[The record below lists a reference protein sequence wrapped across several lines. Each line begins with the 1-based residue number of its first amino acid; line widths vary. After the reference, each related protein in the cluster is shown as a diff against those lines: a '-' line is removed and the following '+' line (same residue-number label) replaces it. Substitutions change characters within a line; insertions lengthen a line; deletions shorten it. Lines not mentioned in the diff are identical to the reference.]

1 MDHSLTGLPEDNG
14 EAAEAN
20 RKDREAR
27 SIAIE
32 KVNYTNQNLNLY
44 CKKLITYFCNKGS
57 ITYNFTHL
65 LLIQAYV
72 HDVYE
77 QISSHI
83 SVDTRY
89 RGAWPRVKQFVQ
101 ELEPGSIVCDVGCGN
116 GKYLNI
122 NPDIFVVGSD
132 RCMSLTQTAREK
144 DLEVISKF

>member
-1 MDHSLTGLPEDNG
+1 MEYSRTEVPKDDG

-32 KVNYTNQNLNLY
+32 KVDYTNQNLNLY
-44 CKKLITYFCNKGS
+44 CKKFFCNKAS

-144 DLEVISKF
+144 DLEVIAKFY

>member
-1 MDHSLTGLPEDNG
+1 MPIQILIYIVRNTLKLSINNQEFHS
-14 EAAEAN
+14 
-20 RKDREAR
+20 
-27 SIAIE
+27 SF
-32 KVNYTNQNLNLY
+32 Y
-44 CKKLITYFCNKGS
+44 
-57 ITYNFTHL
+57 
-65 LLIQAYV
+65 IQAYV

-144 DLEVISKF
+144 DLEVIAMFY